1 IHLIGALTAD
11 RIYYKKILSDLSLLR
26 EQGVEEMNDFKKLQ
40 TGCFAASRFHS
51 RVFRFG
57 FCLSGGI
64 YLDSQ
69 YIK

>member
-1 IHLIGALTAD
+1 MKGCAC
-11 RIYYKKILSDLSLLR
+11 Y
-26 EQGVEEMNDFKKLQ
+26 DFKKLQ